1 MTGSVLEGVERNMMR
16 GLDYGYGMM
25 GGGWIAGLVMSF
37 FGLLV
42 IIGIVLIVVWIVR
55 SSSGHHQ
62 ASGGSASQA
71 SAAHD
76 EAVAIAKRRYANG
89 EIDRAQYEEIMRG
102 LGG

>member
-1 MTGSVLEGVERNMMR
+1 MMR
-16 GLDYGYGMM
+16 GLDYGYGM
-25 GGGWIAGLVMSF
+25 GSGGWIAGLVMAL

-42 IIGIVLIVVWIVR
+42 LIGVVLIVVWIVR
-55 SSSGHHQ
+55 SSSGHQ
-62 ASGGSASQA
+62 AGGGGSAPQG

-89 EIDRAQYEEIMRG
+89 EIDRAQYDEIMRG